1 MKKLFIFLLTFIC
14 IPSVAAYE
22 SYITSGG
29 YRTVPN
35 VEVNWNYI
43 EQLSTDTDKKIITK
57 SKKKTA
63 KKHTPLSPYN
73 IITKTIIIDSS
84 TIKRKLSAIKDYV
97 VVQPNQKNFSYVQPS
112 DSSNTTT
119 GNAEIKEKSKI
130 KKITKKIMAEK
141 LKETTLSQKY
151 SPTQNIIVEKPQFL
165 DEEEPAMNNRI
176 LLATKDLIAVYFDK
190 YKKFSDKKEEQP
202 FQVIARIDDQYAD
215 VNNPFEDEFDV
226 PTNVESL
233 SEPKKKQAPSFN
245 PLLRFPLSQYT
256 VKGVI
261 TSLKGNRALITTSQ
275 GNSFYVKEGEFIG
288 NNKGVIQ
295 EIKNNSIIIVEKDRR
310 IEIIISATGRVSNR

>member
-22 SYITSGG
+22 SYITSSG
-29 YRTVPN
+29 YKTVSS

-43 EQLSTDTDKKIITK
+43 EQLSTDTYEKIIIK

-63 KKHTPLSPYN
+63 KKRNPSSPYN
-73 IITKTIIIDSS
+73 IVTKTIIIDSS

-97 VVQPNQKNFSYVQPS
+97 VVQPNQKIFSYVQPS
-112 DSSNTTT
+112 NSANTTT

-151 SPTQNIIVEKPQFL
+151 SPTQNTVVEKPRFL
-165 DEEEPAMNNRI
+165 DEEEPAMNDRI
-176 LLATKDLIAVYFDK
+176 LLATKGLIAVYLEK

-202 FQVIARIDDQYAD
+202 SQVIARIDDQYAD

>member
-1 MKKLFIFLLTFIC
+1 MKKLFIFLLTLIC

-29 YRTVPN
+29 YKTVPS

-63 KKHTPLSPYN
+63 KKHNPSSPYN
-73 IITKTIIIDSS
+73 IVTKTIIIDSS

-151 SPTQNIIVEKPQFL
+151 SPTQNIVVEKPRFL

-295 EIKNNSIIIVEKDRR
+295 EIKNNSIVILEKDRR
-310 IEIIISATGRVSNR
+310 IEIIISSTGRVSNR